1 MTKDEVTEFGVYV
14 SDSSLRTAAKA
25 IEFVGKKAVEVIDQL
40 ADELAKEKELTP
52 SEAKKAKKLV
62 KALDKGEISYSDF
75 GDCVDGGTCE
85 FELANGE
92 KVEASEEEVGKI
104 LEITIYVSY
113 NGAELSPNEKS
124 INDIANILRGIDNKY
139 GKDGKSATQLLA
151 VYGEFLGAAR
161 SAIIREKLGDGV
173 GDFHDQGTEL
183 IGELSTD
190 LIKKLNGY
198 IDQKAQER
206 GWSQS
211 YTNDLKYIVGV
222 GGTVIGSVVGKKGG
236 AHRDTSKPRN
246 DGLDSHHCP
255 AKNCYKGAPISSSS
269 GPAVKMEPSDHSK
282 TASYGSGKAAK
293 EYRERQRKLLDQG
306 KLDEAIKM
314 DIDDIR
320 SKFGNK
326 YDDAIKQMKDYAKTL
341 NPEDFINK

>member
-1 MTKDEVTEFGVYV
+1 M
-14 SDSSLRTAAKA
+14 
-25 IEFVGKKAVEVIDQL
+25 
-40 ADELAKEKELTP
+40 
-52 SEAKKAKKLV
+52 
-62 KALDKGEISYSDF
+62 
-75 GDCVDGGTCE
+75 
-85 FELANGE
+85 
-92 KVEASEEEVGKI
+92 
-104 LEITIYVSY
+104 
-113 NGAELSPNEKS
+113 
-124 INDIANILRGIDNKY
+124 
-139 GKDGKSATQLLA
+139 
-151 VYGEFLGAAR
+151 
-161 SAIIREKLGDGV
+161 
-173 GDFHDQGTEL
+173 